1 MNDHII
7 YKLKKAQEYEDK
19 KDLLTPLQIY
29 LSLLDEYP
37 NERVVLVRLV
47 LLYEKMSKVSIL
59 TKILDNYIEQNA
71 EDEEM
76 MLFYGDILIRNH
88 FYDKAVDVLTL
99 VAGNQKVTAK
109 YMLSLAYYNLKDYK
123 IAKINFEKFIEQYR
137 GSHLIPNAYVF
148 LAKTLIELN
157 EIDPA
162 YEIIKNAEQIFSLDN
177 ELYLVLSQVYYKKE
191 MFFHAYDA
199 IKKSIKLNNKPEA
212 FEWAGRILIKMGEY
226 ENAYKYLKNSITNE
240 NPSADTFS
248 LLGLTFLY
256 KKNNN
261 EALNYFNKALEI
273 DPENAIAKEA
283 LGKIN

>member
-1 MNDHII
+1 MNDHIV
-7 YKLKKAQEYEDK
+7 YNLKKAQEYEDK
-19 KDLLTPLQIY
+19 KDFLTPLQIY
-29 LSLLDEYP
+29 LKLLDEYP

-47 LLYEKMSKVSIL
+47 LLYEKLSKIPIVIKS
-59 TKILDNYIEQNA
+59 LDKYVEA
-71 EDEEM
+71 FPDDEEM

-88 FYDKAVDVLTL
+88 LYDKAVDVLTL

-109 YMLSLAYYNLKDYK
+109 YMLSLAYFNLKEYK
-123 IAKINFEKFIEQYR
+123 IARINLEKFIEQYR

-157 EIDPA
+157 DTDKA
-162 YEIIKNAEQIFSLDN
+162 YEVIKNAEQIFSLDN

-191 MFFHAYDA
+191 MYFHAYDS

-226 ENAYKYLKNSITNE
+226 ENAYKYLKNSITIE

-256 KKNNN
+256 KNNNN
-261 EALNYFNKALEI
+261 EALNYFNKALAI
-273 DPENAIAKEA
+273 DPHNAIAKEA
-283 LGKIN
+283 IGKIN